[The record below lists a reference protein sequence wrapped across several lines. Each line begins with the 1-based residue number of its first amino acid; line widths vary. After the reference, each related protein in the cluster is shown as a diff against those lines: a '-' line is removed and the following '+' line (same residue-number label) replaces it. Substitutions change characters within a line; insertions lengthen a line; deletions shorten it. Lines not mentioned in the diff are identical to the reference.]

1 MPRSAKV
8 AACGS
13 TTLSCFIRMTW
24 SREIGR
30 FGKGAIKLGQKLPN
44 KKRNRHQQPLAIDL
58 REHQL
63 HQRLVGVDPGPAE
76 LVDLALRRR
85 RCQDLC
91 DRFGDVAD
99 IDRLQPRFAA
109 AEQRQDRHH
118 PRHGRQPVEER
129 VVRPE
134 QDARAEDR
142 GFRKLFPHQPFADG
156 SGPDIGRG
164 RSGIGTDAR
173 NVHQP
178 FDSRQCRRAGDMH
191 GAVPMDRLEG
201 RFAALDIMPDGVDHR
216 VGALQRRANRR
227 LVPYIGV
234 DRRDLP
240 GLAGRQ
246 AG

>member
-1 MPRSAKV
+1 MPRSEKD
-8 AACGS
+8 AACRTDHIVLLHQNDLVARDWALRQG
-13 TTLSCFIRMTW
+13 
-24 SREIGR
+24 GHQ
-30 FGKGAIKLGQKLPN
+30 AGQKLPN
-44 KKRNRHQQPLAIDL
+44 KKRNRYQQPLTIDL
-58 REHQL
+58 PEHQL
-63 HQRLVGVDPGPAE
+63 HQRLVGVDPGSAE
-76 LVDLALRRR
+76 LVDLAPRRR
-85 RCQDLC
+85 RCQNLC
-91 DRFGDVAD
+91 DRFGDVAH
-99 IDRLQPRFAA
+99 IDRLQPGFAA

-142 GFRKLFPHQPFADG
+142 GFRKPFPHQSFADG

-173 NVHQP
+173 NVHEP
-178 FDSRQCRRAGDMH
+178 FDPCQCRRPGDMH

-201 RFAALDIMPDGVDHR
+201 RLAALDIVPDGVDHR

-234 DRRDLP
+234 DRGHLP
-240 GLAGRQ
+240 VLAGRQ